1 MLHSSR
7 QRWMR
12 ILSLTLLLALVL
24 SAAPTRSM
32 AWSPGVAQILNKN
45 GVVMGTATFTPTAFG
60 QTQVEI
66 RVRGF
71 DPIGGDHALVITD
84 IGYCAPP
91 DFRRYAGEV
100 VLELPSVQFYPD
112 GSAEYRR
119 TVTIPSGAFNGT
131 DGSALL
137 LHADTHLGSDVIACG
152 VIVPTAEPPI
162 VYPPG
167 PTPTPTPPS
176 PPPPSY
182 SCPVTPPNVPTTT
195 VVAPAGLKM
204 RTGAGLT
211 YAVILTLANG
221 ETVYPVSDL
230 VTNQGISWV
239 KVRVFRGGGCYEGWV
254 SATYLARWAS
264 TTPASG
270 EWRVTA
276 SEGLRLRSGP
286 GTGYAIMRIVPL
298 GTRLGYTGVEQAGGG
313 YTWVKVRVDGREFW
327 CAKEYLERIS

>member
-1 MLHSSR
+1 MVPSR
-7 QRWMR
+7 QRWLR
-12 ILSLTLLLALVL
+12 TVSLSLLILLALSWL
-24 SAAPTRSM
+24 PARSM
-32 AWSPGVAQILNKN
+32 AWSPGVVQIINKN

-60 QTQVEI
+60 QTQVDV
-66 RVRGF
+66 RVQGF
-71 DPIGGDHALVITD
+71 NPIGGDHALVITQV
-84 IGYCAPP
+84 GYCAPP
-91 DFRRYAGEV
+91 DFRRFAGAV

-119 TVTIPSGAFNGT
+119 TVTIPSSAFNGT

-152 VIVPTAEPPI
+152 VIVPTTKPP
-162 VYPPG
+162 VSYPPT
-167 PTPTPTPPS
+167 TPTPTTPAPPA
-176 PPPPSY
+176 Y
-182 SCPVTPPNVPTTT
+182 SCPATPPAVATTT
-195 VVAPAGLKM
+195 VVAPAGLKL

-211 YAVILTLANG
+211 YAVILTLNNG
-221 ETVYPVSDL
+221 ETVYPMSDL

-239 KVRVFRGGGCYEGWV
+239 KVRVFRGGVCYEGWV
-254 SATYLARWAS
+254 SATYLARWAG

-276 SEGLRLRSGP
+276 SAGLRLRSGP

-313 YTWVKVRVDGREFW
+313 YVWVKVRINGVELW
-327 CAKEYLERIS
+327 AAKDYLERIS